1 MIVARRHGENIRMI
15 SDAYVSM
22 IQAMVTARP
31 VKPMIVRIMKK
42 RSTRSLATIPP
53 LQQEARPQRLGQQV
67 S

>member
-1 MIVARRHGENIRMI
+1 MI

-42 RSTRSLATIPP
+42 RSTRSLATTHP